1 MLRNHLESR
10 LPPVLVIDK
19 CQYKCYIAGVSDVSP
34 SFLLDHPELVEPAAP
49 WCVWLDN
56 LELGVLLLAQPWI
69 GGGGLHRADIE
80 RRLGRLGDA
89 DLPIGPVYF
98 QRVNRA
104 VAALESRGQLA
115 GEGAGRR
122 RAFVITPQGFAAL
135 ILNLQVLRADPTVD
149 GSEFELKRALVAMW
163 NLVLERLV
171 EWAEKIDLGPEMSE
185 MFEGLDRLEVW
196 GQTVITARVVAD
208 AFNILRLIGVQGEHV
223 QKLRR
228 AAELKVE
235 QTNGQA
241 DMSRGAELS
250 RLLQSARLAKQRR
263 TAATTVETVRGL
275 AAGTMP
281 QLEASTQIARYTA
294 YLRYLESLAGLYS
307 RELKVVD
314 VSAFRSALARR
325 TA

>member
-1 MLRNHLESR
+1 M
-10 LPPVLVIDK
+10 
-19 CQYKCYIAGVSDVSP
+19 ADVSP

-80 RRLGRLGDA
+80 RQLGRLAAAG
-89 DLPIGPVYF
+89 LPVGPVYF

-104 VAALESRGQLA
+104 AAALESRGQLA
-115 GEGAGRR
+115 VGGAGRR
-122 RAFVITPQGFAAL
+122 RGFVITPQGLAAL
-135 ILNLQVLRADPTVD
+135 ILNLQVFRADPTVD

-163 NLVLERLV
+163 NLVLERLL
-171 EWAEKIDLGPEMSE
+171 EWPEEIDFGPEMTQP
-185 MFEGLDRLEVW
+185 FEGLDRLEVW

-208 AFNILRLIGVQGEHV
+208 AFNILRLIGAQGEHV

-235 QTNGQA
+235 QTAGQA

-250 RLLQSARLAKQRR
+250 GLLQSAELAKQERS
-263 TAATTVETVRGL
+263 AATIIETVRGL
-275 AAGTMP
+275 AAGTLP
-281 QLEASTQIARYTA
+281 QLEASAQVARYTA

-314 VSAFRSALARR
+314 IGAFRSALARR

>member
-1 MLRNHLESR
+1 M
-10 LPPVLVIDK
+10 
-19 CQYKCYIAGVSDVSP
+19 ADVSP

-80 RRLGRLGDA
+80 RQLGRLAA
-89 DLPIGPVYF
+89 DLPVGPVYF

-104 VAALESRGQLA
+104 VATLESRGQLA

-122 RAFVITPQGFAAL
+122 RGFVITPQGLAAL

-149 GSEFELKRALVAMW
+149 GSQFELKRALVTMW
-163 NLVLERLV
+163 NLVLERLL
-171 EWAEKIDLGPEMSE
+171 EWPEGINLGPEMTQL
-185 MFEGLDRLEVW
+185 FEGLDRLEVW
-196 GQTVITARVVAD
+196 GQPVITARVVAD

-228 AAELKVE
+228 AAELRVE
-235 QTNGQA
+235 QTAGQA
-241 DMSRGAELS
+241 DMSRGVELS
-250 RLLQSARLAKQRR
+250 RLLQSAGLAKQER
-263 TAATTVETVRGL
+263 TAATIIETVRGL

-281 QLEASTQIARYTA
+281 QLEASAQIARYTA

-307 RELKVVD
+307 RELKMVD
-314 VSAFRSALARR
+314 IGAFRSVLARR